1 MESTMVEKRI
11 LALGGTC
18 PFLTQLH
25 CAFQTPVSSSHTLH
39 SSLLQ
44 FFFPPYFNSFPSPLQ
59 FFFPPYFY
67 SFSLPTSILF
77 PSLLQ
82 FFFPPYFN
90 SFSLPTFLLPSLPLS
105 FLDHLSLSF
114 SFPPSPSVPPS
125 LHFLYWILLP
135 SLHPSLFSPSSFH
148 ASMQSHLFFVMEYLN
163 GGDLMFHIQ
172 VSHKFKLPRA
182 R

>member
-39 SSLLQ
+39 SSLL
-44 FFFPPYFNSFPSPLQ
+44 L
-59 FFFPPYFY
+59 
-67 SFSLPTSILF
+67 
-77 PSLLQ
+77 

-90 SFSLPTFLLPSLPLS
+90 SFSLPTSIPFPSLLS
-105 FLDHLSLSF
+105 SCLHSLSPSWTIF
-114 SFPPSPSVPPS
+114 PFLSPFLPLPPSLCRSISSIRSSFPPS
-125 LHFLYWILLP
+125 F
-135 SLHPSLFSPSSFH
+135 HP
-148 ASMQSHLFFVMEYLN
+148 SMQSHLFFVMEYLN